1 MLSMSAINS
10 GACVF
15 KIVTLW
21 KSINQ
26 SIQSMIKQGQSNVV
40 YILNYINFVYY
51 NCYFQLFPV
60 EELEESFNFMQVGKN
75 PDLQN
80 VIIIILIERCIC

>member
-10 GACVF
+10 DACVF

-21 KSINQ
+21 KSINQSINQ

-40 YILNYINFVYY
+40 YILN
-51 NCYFQLFPV
+51 
-60 EELEESFNFMQVGKN
+60 
-75 PDLQN
+75 
-80 VIIIILIERCIC
+80 